1 MNIYLMY
8 GNEAYLIDKNI
19 KNLVS
24 ETFKNER
31 EMMEYNIDTLT
42 SEEIYNK
49 YSVSLETLP
58 FMSSKRMVI
67 FKRCDLFKQK
77 QTKKDEEVSEY
88 LEQFILNNTAEDIIL
103 VIVEGEKVDKR
114 KKLYKAISS
123 KGQINEF
130 KRLTVYE
137 LKKWITDKLKEN
149 NKSFSASTVGYL
161 VNNLPND
168 LYLINNELDKLIS
181 FVGDKNNI
189 EQEDLY
195 ICSFTVTENIF
206 KLIDSIVWKDLKLA
220 ITILRGML
228 KEGEP
233 AMVILYMIIKQLR
246 NIAMAK
252 SLLSKGYTSKQIG
265 DMTGVH
271 TPYALSQL
279 LKQCDLFTIS
289 SSRKSLQLAAEYE
302 TKIKTGQIDFE
313 KGLELLISNLNYLN

>member
-1 MNIYLMY
+1 MY
-8 GNEAYLIDKNI
+8 GSEAYLIDKNL

-24 ETFKNER
+24 ETFKNDK

-42 SEEIYNK
+42 SDEIYNK

-58 FMSSKRMVI
+58 FMSTKRLVI

-77 QTKKDEEVSEY
+77 QTKKDEEVCEY
-88 LEQFILNNTAEDIIL
+88 LEKFILNNTAEDIIL
-103 VIVEGEKVDKR
+103 VIVEGEKIDKR

-149 NKSFSASTVGYL
+149 KKSFSPSIVDYL

-168 LYLINNELDKLIS
+168 LYLVNNEVNKLIS
-181 FVGDKNNI
+181 YVGDKNKI
-189 EQEDLY
+189 EQEDLH

-206 KLIDSIVWKDLKLA
+206 KLIDNIIYKDLNSA

-228 KEGEP
+228 REGEP

-252 SLLSKGYTSKQIG
+252 SVSSKGYTSKQIG
-265 DMTGVH
+265 DMIGVH
-271 TPYALSQL
+271 NPYALSQL

-289 SSRKSLQLAAEYE
+289 SSRKSLQLAAQYE
-302 TKIKTGQIDFE
+302 MKIKTGQIDFE
-313 KGLELLISNLNYLN
+313 KGLELLISNLNYVN